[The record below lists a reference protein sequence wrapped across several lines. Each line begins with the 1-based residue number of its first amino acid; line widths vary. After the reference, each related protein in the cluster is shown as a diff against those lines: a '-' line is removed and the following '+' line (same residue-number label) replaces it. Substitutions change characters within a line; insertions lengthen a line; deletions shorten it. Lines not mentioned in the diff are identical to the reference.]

1 MRWTSCLSLPACF
14 VDLFINLLLLSVC
27 SLLNDIWSCK
37 KHVLSISSVNTF
49 KWYLN
54 YGHPPL
60 NSVRVSKCEC
70 CGDKALWCITIKIG
84 SRSQFFPRIQP
95 RQINPS
101 VNVIF
106 TLSKIKLENQLPW
119 KELLRFVRS
128 DLRPISSLHWHGGS
142 PRGQESAH
150 NIIYS
155 PQSRHCLGTE
165 EYNKQAI
172 QVTRSGSSNISV
184 TL

>member
-1 MRWTSCLSLPACF
+1 MRWTSCLPLPACF

-84 SRSQFFPRIQP
+84 SRSQFFPRIHP

-119 KELLRFVRS
+119 KSFS
-128 DLRPISSLHWHGGS
+128 DSSDQTWGQFLVYTDTGGS